1 MENLING
8 DFNLSLSD
16 DSDNE
21 SDNVRDNG
29 SDSDTDN

>member
-8 DFNLSLSD
+8 DFNLRLSD

-21 SDNVRDNG
+21 SDSVGDNG
-29 SDSDTDN
+29 SDSDTDS